1 MQIKEVRI
9 TPIAFKDPPLLNATG
24 VHLPYALRSIIEVE
38 ADGGLVGLGE
48 TYGDLPVLQNLRR
61 VGARLAGLSPFDLN
75 GLRRVV
81 DEEIRTD
88 LAPGF
93 ENLNPGTHAAK
104 AGVNAFGAF
113 EVAFLDLQARAIG
126 IPLAELLGGAV
137 RRRVP
142 YSAYLF
148 YKFAR
153 HQDRPYEPDEWGEI
167 LTVDALVASA
177 RRMVQRYG
185 FQSIKLKAGALD
197 PMHEAD
203 GILALAQAFPGSPL
217 RIDPNAN
224 WSTATALTVAE
235 RLNAV
240 LEYYEDPVPG
250 LPAMAELH
258 RATGL
263 PMATNMVV
271 TSMAEFRD
279 NVAIGGDGG
288 AQVVLSDHHF
298 WGGLLATR
306 QLAAMCD
313 TFGLGI
319 SMHSNSHLG
328 ISLMA
333 MTHVAASIPNLSYAC
348 DTHYPWNDEE
358 VLSARIPIEEGCVA
372 ITDAPGLG
380 VEIDPDALARL
391 HRQYVACGLTSTS
404 GQGAYM
410 RRWQPDFPA
419 RQPRF

>member
-1 MQIKEVRI
+1 MKIAHVRI

-24 VHLPYALRSIIEVE
+24 VHLRYALRSIIEIE
-38 ADGGLVGLGE
+38 ADNGLVGLGE
-48 TYGDLPVLQNLRR
+48 TYGDLPVLRNLGK
-61 VGARLAGLSPFDLN
+61 VGPRLVGLSPFDLN
-75 GLRRVV
+75 GLRRIV
-81 DEEIRTD
+81 DEEIRSD
-88 LAPGF
+88 LKPGF

-113 EVAFLDLQARAIG
+113 EVALLDLQARAIG

-137 RRRVP
+137 RRQVP

-148 YKFAR
+148 YKFGQ
-153 HQDRPYEPDEWGEI
+153 HQDRPYEPDDWGEI
-167 LTVDALVASA
+167 LTADALVASA
-177 RRMVQRYG
+177 RRMVDRYG
-185 FQSIKLKAGALD
+185 FKSIKLKAGVLD
-197 PMHEAD
+197 PMAEAD
-203 GILALAQAFPGSPL
+203 GIFALAQAFPEAPL

-224 WSTATALTVAE
+224 WSMPTALKVAAA
-235 RLNAV
+235 LNGV

-250 LPAMAELH
+250 LRAMAELH

-263 PMATNMVV
+263 TMATNMVI

-279 NVAIGGDGG
+279 NVAIGG

-306 QLAAMCD
+306 QLAAMCE

-333 MTHVAASIPNLSYAC
+333 MTHVAASIRNLSYAC

-358 VLSARIPIEEGCVA
+358 VLSARIPIEDGCVA

-380 VEIDPDALARL
+380 IEIDRAALARL
-391 HRQYVACGLTSTS
+391 HRQYLEGGLTSTS
-404 GQGAYM
+404 AQGDYM
-410 RRWQPDFPA
+410 RRWQPDFSSQ
-419 RQPRF
+419 QPRL

>member
-1 MQIKEVRI
+1 MKISQVRI
-9 TPIAFKDPPLLNATG
+9 TPIAFRDPPVLNATG

-48 TYGDLPVLQNLRR
+48 TYGDLAVLQNLRK
-61 VGARLAGLSPFDLN
+61 VAPRLVGLSPFDLN

-81 DEEIRTD
+81 AEEIRSDPT
-88 LAPGF
+88 AGF

-113 EVAFLDLQARAIG
+113 EVAFLDLQARSIG
-126 IPLAELLGGAV
+126 IPLVELLGGPA
-137 RRRVP
+137 RRQVP

-148 YKFAR
+148 YKFAQ
-153 HQDRPYEPDEWGEI
+153 HQGAPYEADDWGEI
-167 LTVDALVASA
+167 LSVDSLVASA

-185 FQSIKLKAGALD
+185 FKSIKLKAGALD
-197 PMHEAD
+197 PMREAD
-203 GILALAQAFPGSPL
+203 GILALAQAFPQAPL

-224 WSTATALTVAE
+224 WSMPTALKMAE

-279 NVAIGGDGG
+279 NVAIGG

-306 QLAAMCD
+306 QLASMCD

-358 VLSARIPIEEGCVA
+358 VLSARIPIEDGCVA
-372 ITDAPGLG
+372 VTDAPGLG
-380 VEIDPDALARL
+380 IQIDPAALARL
-391 HRQYVACGLTSTS
+391 HRQYLDCGLTSTS
-404 GQGAYM
+404 AQGDYM
-410 RRWQPDFPA
+410 RRWQPDFPSK
-419 RQPRF
+419 QPRF

>member
-1 MQIKEVRI
+1 MKISQVRV
-9 TPIAFKDPPLLNATG
+9 TPIAFKDPPVLNATG
-24 VHLPYALRSIIEVE
+24 VHLPYALRSIIEVVG
-38 ADGGLVGLGE
+38 DDGLVGLGE
-48 TYGDLPVLQNLRR
+48 TYGDLAVLQNLRK
-61 VGARLAGLSPFDLN
+61 VAPRLVGLSPFDLN

-88 LAPGF
+88 PRAGF

-113 EVAFLDLQARAIG
+113 EVGLLDLQARAIG
-126 IPLAELLGGAV
+126 IPLVQLLGGAA
-137 RRRVP
+137 RRQVP

-148 YKFAR
+148 YKFAQ
-153 HQDRPYEPDEWGEI
+153 HHGNPYEADDWGEI
-167 LTVDALVASA
+167 LSVDALVASA

-185 FQSIKLKAGALD
+185 FKSIKLKAGALA

-203 GILALAQAFPGSPL
+203 GMLALAQAFPGAPL

-224 WSTATALTVAE
+224 WSMPTALKVAE

-258 RATGL
+258 QATGL

-279 NVAIGGDGG
+279 NVAIGG

-358 VLSARIPIEEGCVA
+358 VLSARIPIEDGCVA
-372 ITDAPGLG
+372 VTDAPGLG
-380 VEIDPDALARL
+380 IQIDPAALARL
-391 HRQYVACGLTSTS
+391 HRQYLDCGLTSTS
-404 GQGAYM
+404 AQGAYM

-419 RQPRF
+419 TQPRF